1 MTTPAA
7 ETVSVVVERDLPW
20 PPARIWRA
28 LTQPHLIEE
37 WLMKTD
43 FAPEVGNTF
52 QFRADWG
59 VVDCEVLEIEPNR
72 ALVYTWEA
80 FNMKTVVT
88 YTLTPTAAGAHLRIE
103 QAGFLA
109 TPEHRRFVQ
118 GAEHGWRGFVDKLE
132 QVVARDG

>member
-52 QFRADWG
+52 QFRADW
-59 VVDCEVLEIEPNR
+59 NR